1 MKIFLESYNIVLYSA
16 QNKQRS
22 AIVQK
27 FIRTISV
34 MIFGDVAYYKSNI
47 VQRVSKF
54 LPPPPDYKAGLTKVK
69 VQLDLINYATE
80 SDVKFIS
87 QHLSELLTSL
97 DERQI

>member
-1 MKIFLESYNIVLYSA
+1 MAVPAIAVLIIMML
-16 QNKQRS
+16 Q
-22 AIVQK
+22 
-27 FIRTISV
+27 ISHWKD
-34 MIFGDVAYYKSNI
+34 IGDVAYYKSNI

-87 QHLSELLTSL
+87 QHLSKLLTSL